1 MSAPSALDEPSPIPA
16 YLLWAAGGAS
26 LVVGAAFGIA
36 AISAKNDFDDNPTYG
51 RADAVHSRAIIS
63 DVGFGLGVILV
74 ATGTVF
80 YFDRPESGTTRQAM
94 NNHAGTRPRLGAA
107 PLVGPG
113 TGGGLLTMKF

>member
-1 MSAPSALDEPSPIPA
+1 MMEGPPRLPA
-16 YLLWAAGGAS
+16 YLMWGVGGAS

-36 AISAKNDFDDNPTYG
+36 AISAKNDFNDMPTYG
-51 RADAVHSRAIIS
+51 RADAVHRRAIIS
-63 DVGFGLGVILV
+63 DVGFGLGLILV
-74 ATGTVF
+74 ATGTLF
-80 YFDRPESGTTRQAM
+80 YFGRDESPTPGQAM